1 MIRLCDFNHE
11 LTQSQ
16 ILEEFN
22 VKLGRIHPHLI
33 FQIGLKTMSVY
44 KNPHLSQMPQKSW
57 LTELTHLY
65 K

>member
-33 FQIGLKTMSVY
+33 FKSGLKTMSVY
-44 KNPHLSQMPQKSW
+44 TNPHLSQMPQKS
-57 LTELTHLY
+57 
-65 K
+65 